1 MIRLTEKQKS
11 YINNLQNN
19 LGLIIAIMG
28 MSKEEFGSKMD
39 LTRQSIFNLVSK
51 KIKMNKT
58 QYIAIRRIIDFY
70 IENDNSPID
79 LNRLSLSQIIPF
91 KLNTNIRA
99 DIDVMKQRLCMN
111 AQWEIRQF
119 MEDRKSQLGST
130 TFAPIYKAFA
140 KPNCQTIGC
149 QEGNYAHPECQKS
162 GRCNNKKV
170 DSE

>member
-28 MSKEEFGSKMD
+28 MSKEEFGSKINI
-39 LTRQSIFNLVSK
+39 TRQSIFNLVSK

-58 QYIAIRRIIDFY
+58 QYIAIRGIIDFY

-91 KLNTNIRA
+91 KYILTLDDYVTKSSSEILSVIICELEDKDYRE
-99 DIDVMKQRLCMN
+99 VM
-111 AQWEIRQF
+111 F
-119 MEDRKSQLGST
+119 
-130 TFAPIYKAFA
+130 
-140 KPNCQTIGC
+140 
-149 QEGNYAHPECQKS
+149 
-162 GRCNNKKV
+162 
-170 DSE
+170 

>member
-28 MSKEEFGSKMD
+28 MSKEEFGSKID
-39 LTRQSIFNLVSK
+39 ITRQSIFNLISK

-91 KLNTNIRA
+91 KYILTLDDYVTKSSSEILSVIICELE
-99 DIDVMKQRLCMN
+99 DEDYQEVM
-111 AQWEIRQF
+111 F
-119 MEDRKSQLGST
+119 
-130 TFAPIYKAFA
+130 
-140 KPNCQTIGC
+140 
-149 QEGNYAHPECQKS
+149 
-162 GRCNNKKV
+162 
-170 DSE
+170 